1 MQGGPRTISINRA
14 TPAQEAATQQSATP
28 AAQQTLRDGA
38 YTPEQLNRA
47 WDTYIANHPKEHIL
61 TNTMRAG
68 RPTSISGHN
77 YKMLVENEMQQT
89 TVNEAMYS
97 ILQHLRDTLFND
109 HITLAIEI
117 NQGAASPHTWNEREV
132 LAHMVEHTPALKDF
146 IDDFK
151 LTIG

>member
-1 MQGGPRTISINRA
+1 MR
-14 TPAQEAATQQSATP
+14 EA
-28 AAQQTLRDGA
+28 A

-47 WDTYIANHPKEHIL
+47 WDTYIADHPKEHIL

-68 RPTSISGHN
+68 RPTVISGHN

-97 ILQHLRDTLFND
+97 ILQHLRDTLSND